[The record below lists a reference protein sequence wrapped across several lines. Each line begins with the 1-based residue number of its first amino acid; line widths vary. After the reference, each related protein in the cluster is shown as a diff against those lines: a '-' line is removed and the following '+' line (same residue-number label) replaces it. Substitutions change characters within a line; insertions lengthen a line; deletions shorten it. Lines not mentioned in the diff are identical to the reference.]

1 MRDFQPNSF
10 ILEYRGE
17 VISTEECEHRMV
29 TMYAGRSNY
38 YFLNIDADTILDAGR
53 KGSEARFA
61 NHCCAPVFPPLFV
74 LTLECQNRKMDGQGR
89 TSNRRLRRETWD
101 RSWRRDNLW
110 YSSAKPIL
118 T

>member
-1 MRDFQPNSF
+1 LRALRDFQPNSF

-29 TMYAGRSNY
+29 TMYTGRSNY

-61 NHCCAPVFPPLFV
+61 NHCCAPVFPPSFCPN
-74 LTLECQNRKMDGQGR
+74 TRMRESKNGWSRENLESASLQGNVG
-89 TSNRRLRRETWD
+89 SKPET
-101 RSWRRDNLW
+101 R
-110 YSSAKPIL
+110 
-118 T
+118 